1 MASDGIIDSISNYFK
16 RHEEQAFILKAF
28 ITIFFIIWFRAFLS
42 GFIGLFILLFPVFFL
57 FYIRL
62 KAAASGESALD
73 LLKQHITFMPF
84 MYAEGERKKEGVA
97 WATYSMILINIVVF
111 YGIELDPLIN
121 TEFLFN
127 NFVFLPHEPNLWN
140 APVSAFTAM
149 FLHMDNFHLWGN
161 MTFLWVV
168 GTVIEKR
175 IGWQNFLL
183 LYLITG
189 LLAGITFIAVH
200 YLFLH
205 EVGHG
210 LGASGAIAGIMGI
223 FAVRCYFKSMV
234 FPLPILGI
242 FSLILPISLKVR
254 LNSLVIMGL
263 FFLLDLGGGIGQIT
277 GEALSAVGHWAHIGG
292 MVSGM
297 LLAGF
302 LGLGKGAIEERH
314 LDIGIKASN
323 EGIGLGNGE
332 HSLRIALEKNPNNAE
347 ALMHLARIKS
357 KFTLTDEGRD
367 LYQKAIQATAA
378 SKPQEAAAIYKEYYS
393 KYLKGVEPVLQYRL
407 AGIFYKNKDLDM
419 ASRCLEMLLNS
430 ASIPIEIRE
439 RAMFQCAMIL
449 EEMGLNEAAT
459 SYYTRFMETFPNSSA
474 VPKVKAKLGRA

>member
-28 ITIFFIIWFRAFLS
+28 LLISLLLWVREYLINIS
-42 GFIGLFILLFPVFFL
+42 GLLMLLFPVFFL
-57 FYIRL
+57 IYIRL
-62 KAAASGESALD
+62 KAAASGESASD

-84 MYAEGERKKEGVA
+84 MYAEGERKKEGIA
-97 WATYSMILINIVVF
+97 WATYSMILVNIVVF

-121 TEFLFN
+121 TEFLFD
-127 NFVFLPHEPNLWN
+127 NFVFLPHEPHFWN
-140 APVSAFTAM
+140 TPVSAFTAM

-161 MTFLWVV
+161 MIFLWVV
-168 GTVIEKR
+168 GTVVERR
-175 IGWQNFLL
+175 IGWRKFLL

-189 LLAGITFIAVH
+189 LLAGLTYITVH

-205 EVGHG
+205 EVGHA

-263 FFLLDLGGGIGQIT
+263 FFLLDLSGGIGQIT
-277 GEALSAVGHWAHIGG
+277 GEALSTVGHWAHIGG

-297 LLAGF
+297 MLAGF

-323 EGIGLGNGE
+323 EGIGLGDGE

-357 KFTLTDEGRD
+357 KFTLTDEGMD
-367 LYQKAIQATAA
+367 LYQKAIQVTAA
-378 SKPQEAAAIYKEYYS
+378 SKPQEAAAIYKEYYN
-393 KYLKGVEPVLQYRL
+393 KYLKGVEPALQYRL

-419 ASRCLEMLLNS
+419 ASRCLELTLNS
-430 ASIPIEIRE
+430 ANTPAEIRE

-459 SYYTRFMETFPNSSA
+459 SYYTRFMEAFPHSSA
-474 VPKVKAKLGRA
+474 IAKVKAKLGKV